1 MSELV
6 SVCVFCGSSPGAR
19 PIYGEAADRFGAL
32 LAEAGIRLIY
42 GGGNVGLMGRVADA
56 VMTAGGEAVGVIPR
70 FLMDREVGHTA
81 LTEIHVV
88 DSMHERKAMMAK
100 LSDGFA
106 ILPGGIGTL
115 EEMFEV
121 WTWRQ
126 LGLHPKPCAVLN
138 VGGYYDRMVGF
149 LDDMVVEGFLQPGH
163 RAALQIAATPEELLA
178 AMHLRPAPARPNGLS
193 KT

>member
-6 SVCVFCGSSPGAR
+6 SVCVFCGSSPGVR
-19 PIYGEAADRFGAL
+19 PAYGAAADAFGAL
-32 LAEAGIRLIY
+32 LAEAGIRLVY

-56 VMTAGGEAVGVIPR
+56 VMQNGGEAVGVIPR
-70 FLMDREVGHTA
+70 FLMEREVGHSA
-81 LTEIHVV
+81 LTEIHIV

-138 VGGYYDRMVGF
+138 VEGYYDRMAGF
-149 LDDMVVEGFLQPGH
+149 LDHMVVEGFLQPGH
-163 RAALQIAATPEELLA
+163 RAALQIAATPQDLLV
-178 AMHLRPAPARPNGLS
+178 AMRLRPAPARPNGLA

>member
-6 SVCVFCGSSPGAR
+6 SVCVFCGSSPGAQ
-19 PIYGEAADRFGAL
+19 PAYGEAADRFGAL
-32 LAEAGIRLIY
+32 LAEAGIRLVY

-56 VMTAGGEAVGVIPR
+56 ALDHGGEVVGVIPD
-70 FLMDREVGHTA
+70 FLMRREVGHRE

-88 DSMHERKAMMAK
+88 ESMHERKAMMAK

-126 LGLHPKPCAVLN
+126 LGLHPKPCVALN
-138 VGGYYDRMVGF
+138 VGGYYDRLRKF
-149 LDDMVVEGFLQPGH
+149 LDHMVVEGFLQPGH
-163 RAALQIAATPEELLA
+163 REALVLAETPEDLLA
-178 AMHLRPAPARPNGLS
+178 ALRQGPEPQRPNGLA